1 MTLAKSK
8 IKPDRLTPVLGV
20 ATLVLMLTGL
30 FVGLTSPPDVNQ
42 GTLVRLLFIHVP
54 AAWLSYMAYGGTGL
68 FGLLYLVT
76 RQRRYDRLSMSSA
89 EMGLMFTVATII
101 VGMVWAKP
109 TWGAYWVWEPR
120 LTTTA
125 LSLVIYGGY
134 LLVRGLIEEPGRRA
148 RISAVIGIV
157 GTLYIPINYMA
168 VEWWRGIHQT
178 QTLKLLG
185 GIGFAASPT
194 YGIALG
200 IMTLAFTVLYFYL
213 LRVRG
218 KIAAMQEAR
227 EEREFERVSGEAA
240 TETGT
245 AGVVARG

>member
-1 MTLAKSK
+1 MMQAQANLNAAAS
-8 IKPDRLTPVLGV
+8 PDRLTPALGIL
-20 ATLVLMLTGL
+20 TLVLMLTGL
-30 FVGLTSPPDVNQ
+30 YIGLSAPPDLNQ
-42 GTLVRLLFIHVP
+42 GTLVRLMFVHVP
-54 AAWLSYMAYGGTGL
+54 AAWLSYLAYGGTGL

-76 RQRRYDRLSMSSA
+76 RQRRYDRLALSSA

-101 VGMVWAKP
+101 VGMLWAKP

-134 LLVRGLIEEPGRRA
+134 LLVRSLIEEPERRA
-148 RISAVIGIV
+148 RVSAVIGVV
-157 GTLYIPINYMA
+157 GTLYVPVNYMA

-185 GIGFAASPT
+185 KIDFAGSHA

-200 IMTLAFTVLYFYL
+200 LMTLAFTVLYFYL
-213 LRVRG
+213 LRLRG
-218 KIAAMQEAR
+218 KIAVMQEAR
-227 EEREFERVSGEAA
+227 EERLFERGELN
-240 TETGT
+240 G
-245 AGVVARG
+245 

>member
-1 MTLAKSK
+1 MTLSTHTKA
-8 IKPDRLTPVLGV
+8 DRLTPALGIL
-20 ATLVLMLTGL
+20 TLVLMLAGL
-30 FVGLTSPPDVNQ
+30 YIGLSSPPDVNQ

-54 AAWLSYMAYGGTGL
+54 AAWLSYLAYGGTGL

-101 VGMVWAKP
+101 VGMLWAKP

-134 LLVRGLIEEPGRRA
+134 LLVRSLVEEPERRA
-148 RISAVIGIV
+148 RIAAVIGIV
-157 GTLYIPINYMA
+157 GTLYIPVNYMA

-185 GIGFAASPT
+185 GIGFAASPA
-194 YGIALG
+194 YGIALTV
-200 IMTLAFTVLYFYL
+200 MTLAFTVLYFYL

-218 KIAAMQEAR
+218 KIAALQEAR
-227 EEREFERVSGEAA
+227 EESEFEAMDDASLSTPGA
-240 TETGT
+240 
-245 AGVVARG
+245 ARG

>member
-1 MTLAKSK
+1 MTQAIQAAPSQGR
-8 IKPDRLTPVLGV
+8 DRLTPALGIL
-20 ATLVLMLTGL
+20 TLVLMLAGL
-30 FVGLTSPPDVNQ
+30 YIGLTAPPDVNQ

-54 AAWLSYMAYGGTGL
+54 AAWLSYLAYGGTGL
-68 FGLLYLVT
+68 FGLLYLIT

-101 VGMVWAKP
+101 VGMLWAKP

-125 LSLVIYGGY
+125 LSLVVYGGY
-134 LLVRGLIEEPGRRA
+134 LLVRSLIEEPERRA

-157 GTLYIPINYMA
+157 GTLYIPVNYMA

-185 GIGFAASPT
+185 GIGFAASPA
-194 YGIALG
+194 YGIALSV
-200 IMTLAFTVLYFYL
+200 MTLAFTVLYFYL

-218 KIAAMQEAR
+218 KIAALQEAR
-227 EEREFERVSGEAA
+227 EEREFEGGMG
-240 TETGT
+240 ETGMGGG
-245 AGVVARG
+245 AARG

>member
-1 MTLAKSK
+1 MTQAIQAAPSQGR
-8 IKPDRLTPVLGV
+8 DRLTPALGIL
-20 ATLVLMLTGL
+20 TLVLMLAGL
-30 FVGLTSPPDVNQ
+30 YIGLTAPPDVNQ

-54 AAWLSYMAYGGTGL
+54 AAWLSYLAYGGTGL

-101 VGMVWAKP
+101 VGMLWAKP

-125 LSLVIYGGY
+125 LSLVVYGGY
-134 LLVRGLIEEPGRRA
+134 LLVRSLIEEPERRA

-157 GTLYIPINYMA
+157 GTLYIPVNYMA
-168 VEWWRGIHQT
+168 VEWWRGIQ

-185 GIGFAASPT
+185 GIGFAASPA
-194 YGIALG
+194 YGIALSV
-200 IMTLAFTVLYFYL
+200 MTLAFTVLYFYL

-218 KIAAMQEAR
+218 KIAALQEAR
-227 EEREFERVSGEAA
+227 EEREFEGGMG
-240 TETGT
+240 ETGMGGG
-245 AGVVARG
+245 AARG

>member
-1 MTLAKSK
+1 MTLSTTQAKS
-8 IKPDRLTPVLGV
+8 DRLTPALGV
-20 ATLVLMLTGL
+20 LTLVLMLVGL
-30 FVGLTSPPDVNQ
+30 YVGLTSPPDVNQ
-42 GTLVRLLFIHVP
+42 GTLVRILFIHVP
-54 AAWLSYMAYGGTGL
+54 AAWLSYLAYGGTGL

-76 RQRRYDRLSMSSA
+76 RQRRFDRLSMSSA

-101 VGMVWAKP
+101 VGMLWAKP

-134 LLVRGLIEEPGRRA
+134 LLVRSLIEEPERRA
-148 RISAVIGIV
+148 RVSAVIGIV
-157 GTLYIPINYMA
+157 GTLYVPVNYMA

-185 GIGFAASPT
+185 SVGFAASPA
-194 YGIALG
+194 YGIALAV
-200 IMTLAFTVLYFYL
+200 MTVAFTVLYVYL

-218 KIAAMQEAR
+218 KIALLQEER
-227 EEREFERVSGEAA
+227 EEREFETLGAV
-240 TETGT
+240 T
-245 AGVVARG
+245 ARG